1 MCIRDRYPGGLQI
14 GGGIDAANAKQFLD
28 AGASHVIVTSYVFRD
43 GKIDYERLA
52 TLRKNVGKE
61 HLVLDLSCAK
71 RADGYYIVTDRWQKD
86 TMERVTTELLERLG
100 SECDEFLVHAVDV
113 EGKANGRCV

>member
-1 MCIRDRYPGGLQI
+1 M
-14 GGGIDAANAKQFLD
+14 N
-28 AGASHVIVTSYVFRD
+28 
-43 GKIDYERLA
+43 RLA

-113 EGKANGRCV
+113 EGKANGIERELASRLAPGAGYRLLCRRSAGL

>member
-1 MCIRDRYPGGLQI
+1 M
-14 GGGIDAANAKQFLD
+14 
-28 AGASHVIVTSYVFRD
+28 IVTSYVFRD

-86 TMERVTTELLERLG
+86 TRERVTTELLERLG

-113 EGKANGRCV
+113 EARQTVLRENLQVCLAPGAGYRLPMPAECGTLMTLHF